1 MAMDMAPRGNKIA
14 LLVYLNVPDY
24 RSRIWIIFIE
34 DRRTALD
41 ACSLSGAHTAN
52 GLPWS
57 TRPLEAGLPLEIRR
71 RVEHVMVF
79 EISHV
84 VEMDLVAD
92 WLEPIL
98 HVQKIF
104 LGYVH

>member
-41 ACSLSGAHTAN
+41 ACSLSGAHTAK
-52 GLPWS
+52 
-57 TRPLEAGLPLEIRR
+57 RIA
-71 RVEHVMVF
+71 
-79 EISHV
+79 
-84 VEMDLVAD
+84 LVHSAARSRAS
-92 WLEPIL
+92 P
-98 HVQKIF
+98 
-104 LGYVH
+104 